1 MARTKHYPSD
11 ATIADILP
19 DLADAEDYLREVL
32 VTMRLCQK
40 HYGDASVRIGVTG
53 RSPTPSYRIDRPDET
68 ARGDGT
74 VEAGKTLFGAYGGRS
89 HDRFTQV
96 NAVETRWSS
105 RALGMAEMLAL
116 HDGLRRPRGDAA

>member
-53 RSPTPSYRIDRPDET
+53 R
-68 ARGDGT
+68 
-74 VEAGKTLFGAYGGRS
+74 
-89 HDRFTQV
+89 
-96 NAVETRWSS
+96 
-105 RALGMAEMLAL
+105 
-116 HDGLRRPRGDAA
+116 